1 MSTKQEPYN
10 FYLLNTPNR
19 FVFECTPFDVSSNLL
34 IEPGFINYLDYYSK
48 GFTDVSQVATL
59 DILPDMI
66 NNMFI
71 FNQTTTITE
80 IPFNVFNSDTMLY
93 GIVNTSYNFS
103 FSQANTNTNSSTNS
117 STNSIIT
124 NDYIKA
130 INYDIAHTD
139 IIIFQNTTILEN
151 SLKQLD
157 SVFNLKI
164 KQNITNNI
172 STHHSSLQFENQSIY
187 AYSCKQ
193 LIAGILTYSTPERI
207 TQFWDD
213 INKQTPPYSVVF
225 HPGDSIAMRIGYV
238 PKNGN
243 GTILEGLVNTKN
255 NKLYTRTYKIILNVQ

>member
-10 FYLLNTPNR
+10 FYLLDTPNR

-59 DILPDMI
+59 DISPSMI

-71 FNQTTTITE
+71 FNQTTSITE
-80 IPFNVFNSDTMLY
+80 VPFNVFNSNSMLY

-103 FSQANTNTNSSTNS
+103 FSQANSSKGLVK
-117 STNSIIT
+117 

-139 IIIFQNTTILEN
+139 IIIFKNTTIVED
-151 SLKQLD
+151 SIQQLD
-157 SVFNLKI
+157 AVFNLKI
-164 KQNITNNI
+164 KQNISNNI
-172 STHHSSLQFENQSIY
+172 STHQSSLQAENQSIY

-193 LIAGILTYSTPERI
+193 LISGILTYSSVERI
-207 TQFWDD
+207 SQFWDD

-243 GTILEGLVNTKN
+243 GSILEGLVNTKN
-255 NKLYTRTYKIILNVQ
+255 NKLYTRTYKIILNVK

>member
-1 MSTKQEPYN
+1 
-10 FYLLNTPNR
+10 
-19 FVFECTPFDVSSNLL
+19 VFECTPFDVSSNLL

-59 DILPDMI
+59 DISPDMI

-71 FNQTTTITE
+71 FNQTTSISE
-80 IPFNVFNSDTMLY
+80 IPFNVFNSETMLY

-103 FSQANTNTNSSTNS
+103 FSQANTSKGLV
-117 STNSIIT
+117 T

-139 IIIFQNTTILEN
+139 IMIFKNTTIVEGGLQ
-151 SLKQLD
+151 QLD

-164 KQNITNNI
+164 KQGITNNI
-172 STHHSSLQFENQSIY
+172 STHQSSLQFENQSIY

-193 LIAGILTYSTPERI
+193 LVAGILTYSSAERI

-213 INKQTPPYSVVF
+213 INTQTPPYTVVF

-243 GTILEGLVNTKN
+243 GSILEGLVNTKN
-255 NKLYTRTYKIILNVQ
+255 NKLYTRTYKIILNVK